1 MTGKASKDKADAA
14 VDKQVQPQPEASEEG
29 MKIEVKG
36 KDNEAQTA
44 ANEKQAAPT
53 NEPAAA
59 EQPETVETPAPEE
72 KPDKAPELTKE
83 QLIDHLQRL
92 AAEFDNFRKRSARD
106 FENAG
111 LAGMAKVM
119 SELLPTLDSLERSL
133 ETTPAGDDALA
144 WREGMRAIHRQ
155 MVNNLT
161 RLGLERIE
169 PAKGEAMD
177 PNFHEVMFAMPSDEV
192 EPDHILEVLI
202 SGYKI
207 GKRLLRPAKVKV
219 AMAVANKPA
228 KN

>member
-1 MTGKASKDKADAA
+1 MTGKASKDQAEKAI
-14 VDKQVQPQPEASEEG
+14 DKQVQPQPEASEEG

-36 KDNEAQTA
+36 KNNEPQPTA
-44 ANEKQAAPT
+44 GEERAAAT
-53 NEPAAA
+53 SEPAAA
-59 EQPETVETPAPEE
+59 EPPETTPAPEE

-111 LAGMAKVM
+111 LMGMAKVM
-119 SELLPTLDSLERSL
+119 SELLPTLDSFERSL
-133 ETTPAGDDALA
+133 ETTPTGDDALA

-155 MVNNLT
+155 LVNNLT

-169 PAKGEAMD
+169 PAKGEALD
-177 PNFHEVMFAMPSDEV
+177 PNVHEVMFAMPSDEV
-192 EPDHILEVLI
+192 APDHILEVLI

-219 AMAVANKPA
+219 AMAIANRPA